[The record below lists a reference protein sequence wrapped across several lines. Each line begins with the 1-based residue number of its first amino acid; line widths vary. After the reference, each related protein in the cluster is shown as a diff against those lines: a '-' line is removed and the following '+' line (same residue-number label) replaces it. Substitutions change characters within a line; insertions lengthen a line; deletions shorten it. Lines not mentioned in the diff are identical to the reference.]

1 MTTRRV
7 GRPAL
12 SRRRARAARAKNLA
26 PLPPSVGRFARP
38 PLTRALFSA
47 PRGRA
52 FRPLRVENARQHHLH
67 GAYGDNAAM
76 RSMLEH
82 VGDDIHRAQTH
93 AEEDGAPATA
103 SPYEV
108 DDAVVD
114 GIRDALDDDDGGGAP
129 RRAGGLCGLAGAH
142 PDWYN
147 DPGQHTGLAAWYL
160 RRARWFHELVTDGD
174 DPPLVTFNN
183 FIMLNI
189 IIAGVLVGLMTCA
202 PRRARRAARAR
213 SASGTR
219 RGMMCVLS
227 PPRSPLPPCSFPF
240 ARPVRAL
247 PRRALQLR
255 AREV

>member
-1 MTTRRV
+1 
-7 GRPAL
+7 
-12 SRRRARAARAKNLA
+12 
-26 PLPPSVGRFARP
+26 
-38 PLTRALFSA
+38 
-47 PRGRA
+47 
-52 FRPLRVENARQHHLH
+52 
-67 GAYGDNAAM
+67 M

-93 AEEDGAPATA
+93 AEDDGAPATA

-213 SASGTR
+213 SASGTVA
-219 RGMMCVLS
+219 G
-227 PPRSPLPPCSFPF
+227 
-240 ARPVRAL
+240 
-247 PRRALQLR
+247 
-255 AREV
+255 